1 MRRSGGLVAVDV
13 TAAEEARY
21 TGPFGSP
28 LAQTA
33 RDGPDYAAVRAAQSG
48 YGSDYTA
55 ASVPASTSSK

>member
-1 MRRSGGLVAVDV
+1 MRRSGGVVAVDV

-21 TGPFGSP
+21 TGPFMQP
-28 LAQTA
+28 TRTEA

-48 YGSDYTA
+48 YGSGYTA